1 MRSAHW
7 RGMALPILCLAIT
20 ACGKPDARAKAAD
33 PNTPAVV
40 RVPPPILASDTAR
53 KEAEPVVSTDAAR
66 SMLSR
71 NYALLGAGLSLIDPK
86 LLAAAYAP
94 AAELTT
100 PNGKFT
106 GQAAILKE
114 YQSFGM
120 DGSVKEFSRQSAK
133 LKIVDSTV
141 ADSGTY
147 TVVRKR
153 DRADSTV
160 EHGAYASVWRIH
172 PPPME
177 WVMTQDHLHPVTK
190 KKR

>member
-1 MRSAHW
+1 MLSAHW
-7 RGMALPILCLAIT
+7 RGMALPILCLAII

-53 KEAEPVVSTDAAR
+53 KEVEPVVTTDAAR
-66 SMLSR
+66 MTLSR
-71 NYALLGAGLSLIDPK
+71 NYALLGAGLSFIDPK

-160 EHGAYASVWRIH
+160 EHGAYASVWRIQS
-172 PPPME
+172 PPME
-177 WVMTQDHLHPVTK
+177 WVMTQDHLYPATK
-190 KKR
+190 KRR